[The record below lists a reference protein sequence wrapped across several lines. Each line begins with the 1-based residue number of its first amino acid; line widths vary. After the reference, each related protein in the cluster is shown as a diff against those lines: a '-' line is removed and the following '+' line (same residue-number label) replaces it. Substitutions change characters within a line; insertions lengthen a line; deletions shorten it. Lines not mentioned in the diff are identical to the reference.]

1 MKKFFI
7 KKYIDKIT
15 INDIESFALKNNIY
29 LNNQELN
36 IIFNLIKSNWE
47 NILNNTNETLA
58 YLKQEF
64 NYETY
69 IKIENLC
76 FMYKQKYQNYLN

>member
-76 FMYKQKYQNYLN
+76 FIYKQKYQNYLN